1 LRFAISD
8 LKDIG
13 LNPQSQIANQKS
25 EIFELAVTDTGAGIR
40 AADLSKLFTEF
51 TQLETT
57 AAQAHEGTGLGLAL
71 TKRLVALHGGTITA
85 ASDGEGQGSTFTVR
99 LPFGGSA

>member
-1 LRFAISD
+1 MLE
-8 LKDIG
+8 IG
-13 LNPQSQIANQKS
+13 
-25 EIFELAVTDTGAGIR
+25 VTDTGVGIR
-40 AADLSKLFTEF
+40 AADLPRLFQEF

-85 ASDGEGQGSTFTVR
+85 SSPGEGQGSTFTVR
-99 LPFGGSA
+99 LPFGGPTGRSEE